1 MKQIYLFLISII
13 ISFQLTAQITII
25 QNGKKEALPNMVLQV
40 KQLDEFVNRFNYEQ
54 NFYGKKITPEFTKQF
69 PRGKYISLLFNN
81 QDKRIIQN
89 SAEYFSSIEQF
100 IKDITDGNGQY
111 IAKHSTHIYAV
122 ADCKLFYKGK
132 TVKAT
137 LILNR
142 EVTKSYAKW
151 VIRKVDA
158 TFLYL
163 PQKENPSNSLPPNSH
178 ETDFISLKKTL
189 DKKNNFS
196 SITQKSFQYNQLSS
210 FLFLI
215 STGELKFQYVE
226 KLKYLILDI
235 PNWAIA
241 VQEYKR
247 DSENSGWLI
256 SNISK
261 QDDELKKYL
270 GIDLKN

>member
-1 MKQIYLFLISII
+1 MRKIYIFILSITFC
-13 ISFQLTAQITII
+13 FQLTAQIEII
-25 QNGKKEALPNMVLQV
+25 QDGKKEALPNMVLQV
-40 KQLDEFVNRFNYEQ
+40 KQLDEFVGRFNYEKD
-54 NFYGKKITPEFTKQF
+54 FYGNKINPQFVQQF

-89 SAEYFSSIEQF
+89 SAEYFSSIENF
-100 IKDITDGNGQY
+100 IKEVTTGKEQY
-111 IAKHSTHIYAV
+111 IAKYSTQIYAV
-122 ADCKLFYKGK
+122 TTCKLFYKGK
-132 TVKAT
+132 EVKAT

-142 EVTKSYAKW
+142 EVTENYAKW

-158 TFLYL
+158 SFLNL
-163 PQKENPSNSLPPNSH
+163 PEKGKTSNSLPPDSH
-178 ETDFISLKKTL
+178 ETDFISLKKSL

-196 SITQKSFQYNQLSS
+196 SITQKPFQYNQLST

-226 KLKYLILDI
+226 KLKYLVLDMKG
-235 PNWAIA
+235 WAIA

-261 QDDELKKYL
+261 QDDELKEFL
-270 GIDLKN
+270 GLE

>member
-1 MKQIYLFLISII
+1 MKQTYLLLISII
-13 ISFQLTAQITII
+13 FSFQLTAQITII
-25 QNGKKEALPNMVLQV
+25 QDGKKEALPNMVLQV
-40 KQLDEFVNRFNYEQ
+40 KQLDEFVGRFNYEKD
-54 NFYGKKITPEFTKQF
+54 FYGNKINPQFVQQF

-100 IKDITDGNGQY
+100 IKDVTEGDGQF
-111 IAKHSTHIYAV
+111 IAKYSAQIYAIT
-122 ADCKLFYKGK
+122 DCKLFYKGK
-132 TVKAT
+132 EVKAT
-137 LILNR
+137 IILNR
-142 EVTKSYAKW
+142 EVTENYAKW
-151 VIRKVDA
+151 VIRKVNA
-158 TFLYL
+158 TFLTL
-163 PQKENPSNSLPPNSH
+163 PKKGEKSGSLPPNSH
-178 ETDFISLKKTL
+178 ETNFISLKKTL

-196 SITQKSFQYNQLSS
+196 SITQKPFKYNQLST

-215 STGELKFQYVE
+215 LTGELKFQYVE

-247 DSENSGWLI
+247 NSENSGWLI

-261 QDDELKKYL
+261 QDGELKEYL
-270 GIDLKN
+270 GVK